1 MLIYVADLFAH
12 QYEGGAELTTEAIID
27 ASLYPGNKVNSQ
39 QLTIKVLEEYKN
51 AFWVF
56 GNYASLSDECI
67 LYAVKNLNYSIL
79 EYDYKYCIFRSP
91 GKHIAIDG
99 ACNCNKSNK
108 GKLISLFLHNAKTV
122 WWMSHKQKN
131 KYYEVFPFFEK
142 NQQ

>member
-67 LYAVKNLNYSIL
+67 QIKASLYHYFYIMQKLYGG
-79 EYDYKYCIFRSP
+79 C
-91 GKHIAIDG
+91 HINRKINIMK
-99 ACNCNKSNK
+99 CF
-108 GKLISLFLHNAKTV
+108 LF
-122 WWMSHKQKN
+122 
-131 KYYEVFPFFEK
+131 
-142 NQQ
+142 